1 MNRRWRS
8 LFICVLLLSALF
20 LPARADI
27 GPKPSVHVAFTG
39 GAGETFY
46 ATLLSRRSSTG
57 PASAWDGI
65 SEYSHWKH
73 EEAGRP
79 VWEAFVAYEDAD
91 GYYFLQE
98 WWDSSETGTLDWT
111 YYPPNP
117 FKVLLYF
124 PEQDAYCVSP
134 IYERYAFD
142 SYYTASITGWQSGTL
157 TLEKDY
163 PYGWELVSLAAR
175 CVLTIALELGL
186 AFLFGFRERRV
197 LRFLAEVNVVTQV
210 GLNVGLN
217 LINYHAGS
225 MAFTGAFVLLEVAV
239 CAAEGWLYARR
250 IPRISGRLDEKGR
263 LRRRAVCYAAAANV
277 LSFGVGLWLARVI
290 PGIF

>member
-1 MNRRWRS
+1 MKRRWKAVFVCALLVCA
-8 LFICVLLLSALF
+8 LFI
-20 LPARADI
+20 PARADI
-27 GPKPSVHVAFTG
+27 GPKPSVRVAFTG

-46 ATLLSRRSSTG
+46 ATLLSQRSSTG
-57 PASAWDGI
+57 PASAWDGV
-65 SEYSHWKH
+65 SDYSHWKY

-91 GYYFLQE
+91 GFYFLQE
-98 WWDSSETGTLDWT
+98 WWESSQTGTLEWT

-124 PEQDAYCVSP
+124 PEQQAFCVSP
-134 IYERYAFD
+134 VYERYAFD
-142 SYYTASITGWQSGTL
+142 SYYTASITNWQSGQL

-163 PYGWELVSLAAR
+163 PFGWELVSLAAR
-175 CVLTIALELGL
+175 CVLTILLEVGL
-186 AFLFGFRERRV
+186 AFLFGYRERRV
-197 LRFLAEVNVVTQV
+197 LHLITVVNVVTQV

-225 MAFTGAFVLLEVAV
+225 MAFTAAYILLEVAV
-239 CAAEGWLYARR
+239 CAAEGWLYVRR
-250 IPRISGRLDEKGR
+250 IPRVSEREQS
-263 LRRRAVCYAAAANV
+263 RRRAVCYAVAANA
-277 LSFGVGLWLARVI
+277 LSFGAGLWLARVI